1 MMWSSDAGE
10 IASIGCSA
18 ILNPYGWVWGMNT
31 RLAAIVVGMLAAGAL
46 SLALDSAFSQSF
58 VENPDFQRL
67 PKAASRTQKKL
78 DAHHAKTAAARITAV
93 ADDQTGSV
101 RHRKVE
107 PSEKTDHGST
117 TATYASIP
125 EMERLSVQAD
135 LAWLGHYEGAP
146 GGDYDQHTV
155 EAIKAF
161 QKIIGNRETG
171 VLNEQERARLAAAAH
186 GPQEADGWQIV
197 DDPATGARLGVPTK
211 LVSPLGVSRTGSRW
225 ASGHDTIRI
234 ETFRLSEASLLA
246 LFDQEKKTTRQRQ
259 AESSVLKPD
268 SFVISGTQGLKNFI
282 VRAETS
288 GSEVRGI
295 TILYDQAIEG
305 IMMPVAIAMGDSF
318 VGFPDPKAAPPPGR
332 KRAVEY
338 GTAIVADQDGDLL
351 APDRLTADCVALTV
365 PGFGHAA
372 RIAED
377 SASDLALIRLYGA
390 HNLMPA
396 PMAGTS
402 QGQELWLVGVA
413 DPLAQEGGS
422 AVTSV
427 PARLTGQTVEP
438 APKPGFSGA
447 AAVDAQGRFAGTV
460 ELNSPVVAGNGP
472 ATAQAVVV
480 QADTVRAFLTSHG
493 VTPVSGH
500 SAMDQSVL
508 RIICVRK

>member
-1 MMWSSDAGE
+1 
-10 IASIGCSA
+10 
-18 ILNPYGWVWGMNT
+18 MNT
-31 RLAAIVVGMLAAGAL
+31 RLAAIVVGLLAAGATP
-46 SLALDSAFSQSF
+46 LALGSALSQSI
-58 VENPDFQRL
+58 VENPEPQRL
-67 PKAASRTQKKL
+67 AKAGSRSPKKPEAHQAKIAAAR
-78 DAHHAKTAAARITAV
+78 TAAA

-101 RHRKVE
+101 RHRKAE
-107 PSEKTDHGST
+107 PSEKTGHAST
-117 TATYASIP
+117 GPTYASIP
-125 EMERLSVQAD
+125 EVERLSVQAD

-146 GGDYDQHTV
+146 GGDYDQRTV

-161 QKIIGNRETG
+161 QKIIGNKETG
-171 VLNEQERARLAAAAH
+171 VLNEQERARLAAATH
-186 GPQEADGWQIV
+186 GPQEADGWQII

-211 LVSPLGVSRTGSRW
+211 LVLPAVTSRTGSRW

-234 ETFRLSEASLLA
+234 ETFRLSEASLPA

-259 AESSVLKPD
+259 ADSSVLKPD

-282 VRAETS
+282 VRAEAN

-295 TILYDQAIEG
+295 TILYDQATEG

-318 VGFPDPKAAPPPGR
+318 VGFPDPKAGPPPGR
-332 KRAVEY
+332 KRTVEY
-338 GTAIVADQDGDLL
+338 GTAIVADRDGDLI
-351 APDRLTADCVALTV
+351 AADRMTAECAALTV

-390 HNLMPA
+390 HNLVPA
-396 PMAGTS
+396 PMAGAS
-402 QGQELWLVGVA
+402 QGQELKLVGVA
-413 DPLAQEGGS
+413 DPLAQEGGG

-427 PARLTGQTVEP
+427 TARLTGQTVEP
-438 APKPGFSGA
+438 APKPGFAGA
-447 AAVDAQGRFAGTV
+447 AAVDAQGRFAGMV

-472 ATAQAVVV
+472 ATAQATLVP
-480 QADTVRAFLTSHG
+480 ADTVRAFLTSHG

-500 SAMDQSVL
+500 GAMDQSVL